1 MPDREHDV
9 GILGATWIADEIA
22 RAEARDAKARSREIA
37 RAEAED
43 AEALAPVERSVER
56 VSCGAAL
63 LVWTVL
69 GVVAWGV
76 VIGLGIGLVLI
87 VRAALGW
94 L

>member
-22 RAEARDAKARSREIA
+22 RADARNAESRSRAIGRAEARDA
-37 RAEAED
+37 EA
-43 AEALAPVERSVER
+43 VEPTEPEVER
-56 VSCGAAL
+56 VSCGAAVL
-63 LVWTVL
+63 IWAVL
-69 GVVAWGV
+69 GVVAWAF